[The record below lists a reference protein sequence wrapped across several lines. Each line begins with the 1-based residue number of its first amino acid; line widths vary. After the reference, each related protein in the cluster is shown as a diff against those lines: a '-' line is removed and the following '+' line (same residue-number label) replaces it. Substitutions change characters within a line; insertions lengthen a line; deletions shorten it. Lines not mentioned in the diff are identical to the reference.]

1 MHQRCFG
8 FLFLRPQTFVIERFN
23 SITLCFTP
31 IHFVVM
37 KNMLRISLAV
47 VMVLCSFAFASA
59 QVRTITGKVTDAA
72 TKKALGGVKV
82 TVKGSNR
89 GSFAKADG
97 TYAIA
102 APTDAKTLV
111 FEYIGFKKKEVA
123 ISSENLD
130 VALAEDVMLLEEL
143 VVTAVG
149 IKQEKKAISYAMQE
163 VKGDVLEQGRQPNVV
178 NALAGQIAGV
188 QVSSSSGSP
197 GGSSYIKI
205 RGTSS
210 ITGNNQ
216 PLFVI
221 DGIPMS
227 NDAGNGAYGSGGV
240 NSVDF
245 GNRAMD
251 LNPDDIESINVLKG
265 AAATTLYGLL
275 ASPGAIVITTKK
287 GKEGSQA
294 SINYSYSLGYEQ
306 VNKLPELQ
314 TTYSQGAN
322 GNLALPNSGTSTSW
336 GARID
341 TLIWT
346 KTDYPWDKN
355 GSIVGASQKALY
367 PNSIPVTPYD
377 RYKFYQT
384 GITQQHNLN
393 ISGGSNVATY
403 FASASLL
410 SSKGVVPN
418 SAYNKGTFRVNATYN
433 MFDDFSVAA
442 NIQYTGSDATRIERG
457 SNTSGVTLGLFRTPA
472 TFDNSNG
479 LSDPTDPNTY
489 KFPAGASFNGASI
502 AGRQRSYR
510 GFGTYDNPYWVV
522 NQQPLTEQVSRL
534 TGSLELKYTKADWFL
549 KDILGDL
556 SITYRL
562 GEDFTTTKIDQH
574 FAIGAASFPTGRVV
588 ADRESASI
596 LNSDLILSLDKR
608 ITEDFRAKLILGNN
622 LYQRIDNYIFSR
634 GDGLLIPDYYHLSN
648 VAPYSVFQYDGILRR
663 GSLFAKLGFE
673 FKDMLYVNGSLRN
686 DWSTSLPEKN
696 NSFMYGGV
704 DVGFIF
710 SEAFFKDNEIL
721 PYGKLRASYAQ
732 SGSDAPIYNLT
743 TPFVRASVA
752 DGYTNGVTF
761 PFNGTTSFKKGTTLG
776 SDQLRPE
783 SKTEIE
789 LGLELKFFQ
798 NRFGLDVTVY
808 QTTNKDQIL
817 PVPIA
822 TSTGYDTRVVNAGTM
837 ETKGIEVALN
847 STIVRAEAPGDFQ
860 FDLSV
865 NFSALSNLVK
875 ELAPGVDNIFLGGFN
890 GGSLR
895 AVAGK
900 PYGSIYGL
908 GWLRNAQ
915 GQLIID
921 ADGLPQT
928 NAAESAW
935 GSATPDFIMGIR
947 PKLSWQGLS
956 ITALLDIKQGGF
968 MWNGT
973 RGALNYFGTGI
984 ETAARANLN
993 GTYDGVTFINNV
1005 AQGVT
1010 ADGKPNTTVI
1020 FKRPN
1025 GNYGQSFWGT
1035 DGYNNNF
1042 NSGMGESLS
1051 ESTSWIRLR
1060 EITVSYRLP
1069 KVVTEP
1075 LAIVKNIEVFFTG
1088 RNLWLSTSYRGVDP
1102 ESSLLGANNAQGL
1115 DYFNNPGTKSYTFG
1129 LRVGF

>member
-1 MHQRCFG
+1 
-8 FLFLRPQTFVIERFN
+8 
-23 SITLCFTP
+23 
-31 IHFVVM
+31 
-37 KNMLRISLAV
+37 
-47 VMVLCSFAFASA
+47 MVLCSFAFASA

-72 TKKALGGVKV
+72 TKKALGGVKI

-102 APTDAKTLV
+102 APSDAKTLL

-123 ISSENLD
+123 ITSENLD

-149 IKQEKKAISYAMQE
+149 IKQEKKAISYSTQE
-163 VKGDVLEQGRQPNVV
+163 VKGQALEQGRQANVV

-188 QVSSSSGSP
+188 QVGSSSGSP

-221 DGIPMS
+221 DGIPIS
-227 NDAGNGAYGSGGV
+227 NDAGNGARGSGGV
-240 NSVDF
+240 NGVDY

-265 AAATTLYGLL
+265 AAATALYGLL

-287 GKEGSQA
+287 GKEGSQT
-294 SINYSYSLGYEQ
+294 SIQYSYSLGYDQ

-314 TTYSQGAN
+314 TKYSQGAN
-322 GNLALPNSGTSTSW
+322 GLYAAPNAGTSTSW
-336 GARID
+336 GASLD

-384 GITQQHNLN
+384 GVTQQHNLN

-403 FASASLL
+403 FASGSLV

-418 SAYNKGTFRVNATYN
+418 SEYNRATIRVNASYN
-433 MFDDFSVAA
+433 MFDDFTVSG

-457 SNTSGVTLGLFRTPA
+457 SNTSGVTLGLFRTPP

-479 LSDPTDPNTY
+479 LSDPTDPNAY
-489 KFPAGASFNGASI
+489 KFAAGATFNGASI
-502 AGRQRSYR
+502 AGRQRTYR
-510 GFGTYDNPYWVV
+510 GFGGYDNPYWVV
-522 NQQPLTEQVSRL
+522 NQQPLTEKISRL
-534 TGSLELKYTKADWFL
+534 IASVELKYIKSDWFL
-549 KDILGDL
+549 KEILGDL
-556 SITYRL
+556 NITYRV
-562 GEDFTTTKIDQH
+562 GQDYTTTKIDQH
-574 FAIGAASFPTGRVV
+574 FAIGAVSFPTGRII
-588 ADRESASI
+588 ADREAASI
-596 LNSDLILSLDKR
+596 LNSDLIMSFNKR
-608 ITEDFRAKLILGNN
+608 ISEDFQASLIVGNN
-622 LYQRIDNYIFSR
+622 IYQRVDSYLFAQ
-634 GDGLLIPDYYHLSN
+634 GDGIVIPDYYHLSN
-648 VAPYSVFQYDGILRR
+648 VAPYSVFQSDGQLRR
-663 GSLFAKLGFE
+663 ASFFGKLGLN
-673 FKDMLYVNGSLRN
+673 FKEMLFVNGNIRN
-686 DWSTSLPEKN
+686 DWSTSLPVKN

-710 SEAFFKDNEIL
+710 TELFKDNEVL
-721 PYGKLRASYAQ
+721 PYGKIRASFAQ
-732 SGSDAPIYNLT
+732 SGNDAPIYSLT
-743 TPFVRASVA
+743 TPFGRAA
-752 DGYTNGVTF
+752 INDGWTNGVTF
-761 PFNGTTSFKKGTTLG
+761 PFNGVTSFQKGTTLG

-783 SKTEIE
+783 SKQEIE
-789 LGLELKFFQ
+789 VGLDLKFFQ
-798 NRFGLDVTVY
+798 NRLGLDVTLY
-808 QTTNKDQIL
+808 QTQNKDQIL
-817 PVPIA
+817 SVPISGA
-822 TSTGYDTRVVNAGTM
+822 TGYGARVVNAGTM
-837 ETKGIEVALN
+837 ETKGIEVVLN
-847 STIVRAEAPGDFQ
+847 SQIVRAEAPGDFQ
-860 FDLSV
+860 FDLNV
-865 NFSALSNLVK
+865 NFSSYQNEVK
-875 ELAPGVDNIFLGGFN
+875 SLAEGVTNIFLGGFT
-890 GGSLR
+890 GGSVR
-895 AVAGK
+895 AVAGQ
-900 PYGSIYGL
+900 PYGSIFGL

-928 NAAESAW
+928 GAVEQAW
-935 GSATPDFIMGIR
+935 GSATPDWLMGIR
-947 PKLSWQGLS
+947 PQLSWQGLTL
-956 ITALLDIKQGGF
+956 TAVLEIKQGGY

-973 RGALNYFGTGI
+973 RGALQYFGTAAV
-984 ETAARANLN
+984 TADRANLN

-1025 GNYGQSFWGT
+1025 GHYGQSFWGT

-1042 NSGMGESLS
+1042 NSGMGESLT
-1051 ESTSWIRLR
+1051 ENTSWVRLR
-1060 EITVSYRLP
+1060 EITLSYRLP
-1069 KVVTEP
+1069 KVILEP
-1075 LAIVKNIEVFFTG
+1075 LAIVKNVELFFTG
-1088 RNLWLSTSYRGVDP
+1088 RNLWLSTKYTGIDP
-1102 ESSLLGANNAQGL
+1102 ETSLLGANNAQGL
-1115 DYFNNPGTKSYTFG
+1115 DYFNNPGTKTYTFG